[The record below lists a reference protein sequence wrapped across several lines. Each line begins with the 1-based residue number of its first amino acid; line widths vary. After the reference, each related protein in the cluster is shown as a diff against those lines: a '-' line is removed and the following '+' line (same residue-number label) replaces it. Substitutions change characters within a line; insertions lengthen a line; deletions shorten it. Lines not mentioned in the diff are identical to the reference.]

1 MSTDPKAGPS
11 VARARVPL
19 VAKERATPAQLAVW
33 DRIAQS
39 RGRVAGPFA
48 ALLHSPELARRI
60 AETGHYVRFEGPLT
74 QAERELAIIT
84 VARVFDAQYEWAAHA
99 VLARK
104 AGVRDEVIAAIRERR
119 APAGLTPA
127 EAQVFA
133 YANGLLREH
142 RVSDEA
148 FAALQ
153 KRFGLQGLV
162 DLTATIGY
170 YAMIACAL
178 NAFGI
183 EPALSEG
190 EPSQGSPSPSGGEP
204 LLPV

>member
-19 VAKERATPAQLAVW
+19 VEKDRATAAQLAVW

-60 AETGHYVRFEGPLT
+60 AETGHYVRFEGPLS

-84 VARVFDAQYEWAAHA
+84 VARMLDAQYEWAAHA

-104 AGVRDEVIAAIRERR
+104 AGVREDVITAIRERK

-127 EAQVFA
+127 EAQVHA
-133 YANGLLREH
+133 YAVALLREH
-142 RVSDEA
+142 RVSDAA

-153 KRFGLQGLV
+153 QRFGLEGLV

-178 NAFGI
+178 NAFAI
-183 EPALSEG
+183 EPT
-190 EPSQGSPSPSGGEP
+190 PGEP

>member
-19 VAKERATPAQLAVW
+19 VDKERATPAQLAVW

-48 ALLHSPELARRI
+48 VLLHSPELARRI

-153 KRFGLQGLV
+153 KRFGLEGLV

-183 EPALSEG
+183 EPTFSGG

>member
-1 MSTDPKAGPS
+1 VSTEAKAGPG

-19 VAKERATPAQLAVW
+19 VDEARATPAQRAVW

-60 AETGHYVRFEGPLT
+60 AETGHYVRFEGPLS
-74 QAERELAIIT
+74 QPERELAIIT
-84 VARVFDAQYEWAAHA
+84 VARTLDAQYEWAAHA
-99 VLARK
+99 VLARQ

-127 EAQVFA
+127 ETQVFA
-133 YANGLLREH
+133 YASALLREH

-153 KRFGLQGLV
+153 KRFGLEGLV

-183 EPALSEG
+183 EPTPG
-190 EPSQGSPSPSGGEP
+190 EPP
-204 LLPV
+204 LPV

>member
-1 MSTDPKAGPS
+1 MSTDAKAGPS

-19 VAKERATPAQLAVW
+19 VDKDTATPAQLAAW

-39 RGRVAGPFA
+39 RGCVAGPFA
-48 ALLHSPELARRI
+48 ALLHSPELARRV
-60 AETGHYVRFEGPLT
+60 AETGHYVRFERPLT
-74 QAERELAIIT
+74 EAERELAIIT
-84 VARVFDAQYEWAAHA
+84 VARMLDAQYEWAAHA

-104 AGVRDEVIAAIRERR
+104 AGVRDEVIAAVRERR

-127 EAQVFA
+127 EAQVHA
-133 YANGLLREH
+133 YAVALLREH

-148 FAALQ
+148 FAGLQ
-153 KRFGLQGLV
+153 KRFSLEGLV

-178 NAFGI
+178 NAFAI
-183 EPALSEG
+183 EPMPG
-190 EPSQGSPSPSGGEP
+190 ESP
-204 LLPV
+204 LPV

>member
-1 MSTDPKAGPS
+1 LSTDPKAGPG

-19 VAKERATPAQLAVW
+19 VDKDRATPAQLAVW

-60 AETGHYVRFEGPLT
+60 AETGHYVRFEGPLS

-84 VARVFDAQYEWAAHA
+84 VARVLDAQYEWAAHA

-119 APAGLTPA
+119 APAGFTPA
-127 EAQVFA
+127 EAQVFG
-133 YANGLLREH
+133 YASSLLRDH

-153 KRFGLQGLV
+153 KRFGLEGLV
-162 DLTATIGY
+162 DLTGE
-170 YAMIACAL
+170 
-178 NAFGI
+178 F
-183 EPALSEG
+183 LSPNLLSG
-190 EPSQGSPSPSGGEP
+190 EPSQLREQRRHR
-204 LLPV
+204 